1 MPARRRIAG
10 GERVAPRRASA
21 SGDSESGEA
30 LRHDLDVPR
39 HLPPEISSL
48 LPHND
53 TRMIPSDTLVANAV

>member
-10 GERVAPRRASA
+10 GERVALAEAQRAA
-21 SGDSESGEA
+21 TLRVGEA
-30 LRHDLDVPR
+30 LRHDLEIPR